1 MHFLNHLWA
10 GALVVLLGSS
20 YSNASP
26 APTQSL
32 GRDDHQTR
40 VIAGVTIPDTPVV
53 RAAQAY
59 ARAHAND
66 MTYNHVMRS
75 WLFGAI
81 IISRSKD
88 RLTIDPEVH
97 AVAALLHD
105 LGWDNTGELV
115 SPDKRFEVDGAIAAW
130 NFIESS
136 LHNGTIHSHDWDDD
150 RKWLVWDSIALHTT
164 PSIFAY
170 KQPLVF
176 LTAAGINADFHG
188 PDSDLSGLITW
199 DDYYQVKA
207 AFPRLDLAS
216 GVSEIIC
223 GFARNK
229 PATTYGRLHYASY
242 ILNCRLIFEL
252 DNFMMQFG
260 VRYIANYSQ
269 NAVGHLGID
278 QVENALPN

>member
-1 MHFLNHLWA
+1 MHFLHHLWA

-26 APTQSL
+26 GPIQSL
-32 GRDDHQTR
+32 SRDHNRTR

-53 RAAQAY
+53 RAAEAY
-59 ARAHAND
+59 ARAHADD

-81 IISRSKD
+81 MISRSKD
-88 RLTIDPEVH
+88 RLAIEPEVH

-105 LGWDNTGELV
+105 LGWDNTDELV

-136 LHNGTIHSHDWDDD
+136 VHNGTIHSNDWDDE
-150 RKWLVWDSIALHTT
+150 RKWLVWDAIALHTT

-188 PDSDLSGLITW
+188 PESDLSGLITW
-199 DDYYQVKA
+199 NDYCQVKA

-216 GVSEIIC
+216 GVSKIIC

-229 PATTYGRLHYASY
+229 PATTYGMLTYYEILYTRL
-242 ILNCRLIFEL
+242 
-252 DNFMMQFG
+252 
-260 VRYIANYSQ
+260 
-269 NAVGHLGID
+269 
-278 QVENALPN
+278 